1 MIARTKGDE
10 IIIVCNSCFQS
21 NKKEKAVVPA
31 EAKNNGE
38 SSEKLGLSS
47 DRPQQQPPSSPTHS
61 EARRISSKAER
72 GVKRCLKNK
81 LCDKASTDSIGAK
94 GGAGDTPNIIN
105 ALKTTTK
112 TGQHP
117 QEPSAKRTIA
127 QLPETAKEEEG
138 GPPSEKSAANEKAPL
153 TQPTADRSPPTRGSV
168 DNRAETQ
175 GADQKPELDPDV
187 GSIAQVRSAVRLAA
201 ILKTSASFN

>member
-1 MIARTKGDE
+1 MIARTTGDY

-21 NKKEKAVVPA
+21 NKKEKVVVPA

-38 SSEKLGLSS
+38 PSEKPTLSS
-47 DRPQQQPPSSPTHS
+47 DRPQLQPQPPSSPTHS

-81 LCDKASTDSIGAK
+81 LCDKASTDSVRAK
-94 GGAGDTPNIIN
+94 GGAGDAPNIIN
-105 ALKTTTK
+105 GLKTTTK
-112 TGQHP
+112 TG

-127 QLPETAKEEEG
+127 QLPETAKEDEG

-153 TQPTADRSPPTRGSV
+153 THPTADRSPPTRASV

-175 GADQKPELDPDV
+175 GADQKPELDLAV
-187 GSIAQVRSAVRLAA
+187 GSIAQVRSAGRLAA